1 MQGARSGQTQVHLEG
16 SAAALTRN
24 ERAAMLRRAKSASAS
39 VLDELRSRSGQARSH
54 NFEGG
59 DMIDKQH
66 IGRTTT
72 PQTVD
77 VEKGR
82 LKFFAKAI
90 GETNP
95 IYIDEAAAKAAGYRA
110 LPAPPT
116 FTFCLEMETNSLWDN
131 IAAMGVPV
139 GKILHGSQAF
149 KYHAPIC
156 AGDRVT
162 FQTKVSDIYDKKGG
176 ALEFIVEDTT
186 AKNQDGV
193 LVAELQRVIVVRN

>member
-1 MQGARSGQTQVHLEG
+1 
-16 SAAALTRN
+16 
-24 ERAAMLRRAKSASAS
+24 
-39 VLDELRSRSGQARSH
+39 
-54 NFEGG
+54 
-59 DMIDKQH
+59 MIDKKH

-90 GETNP
+90 GESDP
-95 IYIDEAAAKAAGYRA
+95 IYTDEAAAKAAGYRS

-116 FTFCLEMETNSLWDN
+116 FAFCLEMETNSLWDN

-139 GKILHGSQAF
+139 GKILHGSQSF
-149 KYHAPIC
+149 KYHATIC
-156 AGDRVT
+156 AGDQVI
-162 FQTKVSDIYDKKGG
+162 FQTTVSKIYDKKGG
-176 ALEFIVEDTT
+176 ALEFIHEDTT

-193 LVAELQRVIVVRN
+193 LVAELERVIVVRN

>member
-1 MQGARSGQTQVHLEG
+1 
-16 SAAALTRN
+16 
-24 ERAAMLRRAKSASAS
+24 
-39 VLDELRSRSGQARSH
+39 
-54 NFEGG
+54 
-59 DMIDKQH
+59 MIDPKH

-90 GETNP
+90 GETDP
-95 IYIDEAAAKAAGYRA
+95 VYFDEAAAKQAGHKS

-116 FTFCLEMETNSLWDN
+116 FAFCLEMETNSLWDN

-139 GKILHGSQAF
+139 GKILHGSQSF
-149 KYHAPIC
+149 SYLAPIY
-156 AGDRVT
+156 AGDQIT
-162 FQTKVSDIYDKKGG
+162 FVTKVSNIYAKKGG

-186 AKNQDGV
+186 ATNQDGV
-193 LVAELQRVIVVRN
+193 EVAQLERVIVVRN